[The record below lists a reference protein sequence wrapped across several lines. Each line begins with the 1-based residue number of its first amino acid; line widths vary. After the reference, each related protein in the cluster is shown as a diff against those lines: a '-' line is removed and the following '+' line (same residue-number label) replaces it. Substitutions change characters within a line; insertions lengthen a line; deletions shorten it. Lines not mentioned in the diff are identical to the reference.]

1 MAFEV
6 IPVVN
11 LDAVVLFIDVFNVV
25 VFVVV
30 GNLGVV
36 VVSVASMGIADTKVA
51 VVAAALLLLFV
62 TFVAL
67 EVTGIVVDDELI
79 AVENDARFL
88 SMEV

>member
-67 EVTGIVVDDELI
+67 EVAGIVVDDELI